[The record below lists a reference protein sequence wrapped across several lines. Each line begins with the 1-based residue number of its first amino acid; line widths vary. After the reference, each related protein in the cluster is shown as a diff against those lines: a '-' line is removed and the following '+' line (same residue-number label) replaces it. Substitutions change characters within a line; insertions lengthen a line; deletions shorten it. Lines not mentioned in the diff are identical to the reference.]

1 MVELA
6 SPRVVYMVIQ
16 WGCLAKC
23 QGTRKGG
30 PNFQLVRLFER
41 KFYQLF
47 FFFPFFEIYWKW
59 LIVLAWKRSG
69 NQYAPI
75 LHRYHS
81 TKLKCE
87 RSNALIETEC
97 RGKMVNVY
105 SIHFCQR
112 YRDGE
117 NTIESKWMYDRWIN
131 CATSKKKDLTGW
143 IKRRVLFPRVGN
155 KPIGNTGSLMTLR
168 PASIS
173 REWGIDAHSYRS
185 CDRCWSNCVW
195 QPFVKA
201 AIYTRLTATQ
211 KYRRGG
217 GSAVSVQEKWS
228 GGRWMNDYLRCR
240 LFATAQS
247 TVHEQK
253 GTVLS
258 NSSKAIVKTYCCSPL
273 KKSPA

>member
-41 KFYQLF
+41 KFYQF
-47 FFFPFFEIYWKW
+47 FFS
-59 LIVLAWKRSG
+59 LLR
-69 NQYAPI
+69 NI
-75 LHRYHS
+75 LETADCSRETNTRRFSHRYRS

-105 SIHFCQR
+105 SIHFCQCYR

-131 CATSKKKDLTGW
+131 CATCKKNWFD
-143 IKRRVLFPRVGN
+143 RVDKEVRIIFE
-155 KPIGNTGSLMTLR
+155 
-168 PASIS
+168 S
-173 REWGIDAHSYRS
+173 R
-185 CDRCWSNCVW
+185 
-195 QPFVKA
+195 
-201 AIYTRLTATQ
+201 
-211 KYRRGG
+211 
-217 GSAVSVQEKWS
+217 
-228 GGRWMNDYLRCR
+228 
-240 LFATAQS
+240 
-247 TVHEQK
+247 
-253 GTVLS
+253 
-258 NSSKAIVKTYCCSPL
+258 
-273 KKSPA
+273 

>member
-47 FFFPFFEIYWKW
+47 FFPFFEIYWKR

-97 RGKMVNVY
+97 SGKMVNVY

-168 PASIS
+168 PSDLDFT
-173 REWGIDAHSYRS
+173 RVGN
-185 CDRCWSNCVW
+185 RC
-195 QPFVKA
+195 PFVPVMRQML
-201 AIYTRLTATQ
+201 I
-211 KYRRGG
+211 
-217 GSAVSVQEKWS
+217 
-228 GGRWMNDYLRCR
+228 
-240 LFATAQS
+240 
-247 TVHEQK
+247 
-253 GTVLS
+253 
-258 NSSKAIVKTYCCSPL
+258 
-273 KKSPA
+273 